1 MLTVHHLGDIPQGTT
16 RQTVMP
22 DNIRSLK
29 ISGRYGA
36 VISQLEKDGRRYL
49 AIVNKDHERSMTV
62 RIRTRNNV
70 PRHLTKTLEEEL
82 MKSSYTVK
90 AGDILLFR
98 LK

>member
-1 MLTVHHLGDIPQGTT
+1 
-16 RQTVMP
+16 MP

-29 ISGRYGA
+29 ISGRHGA

-62 RIRTRNNV
+62 RIRTQNDT
-70 PRHLTKTLEEEL
+70 PRHLTKTLQEEP
-82 MKSSYTVK
+82 MKQSYTVA